1 MTGPG
6 RRRTADELQALVAE
20 AQERFGPR
28 DAAGEDLAAE
38 VSAWAGATFGDAL
51 AVACSMAGDTVVPH
65 LVSRVAPGVD
75 VLFLE
80 TGYHFPETI
89 GTRHAL
95 AAALDARIID
105 VMPLSSVAEQD
116 AIHGA
121 RLHDRNPTLCCR
133 LRKVEPLNRELETYE
148 AWVTGLR
155 REDNLLRAHAPL
167 VEWDAVHRMVK
178 INPLAAWTFD
188 DLLDYAG
195 THGVPVNQLLT
206 EGYPSIGCEP
216 CTRPVAPGED
226 PRAGRWAGM
235 LKTECGLH
243 SANLTAEEIE

>member
-65 LVSRVAPGVD
+65 LVSRVVPGVD

-95 AAALDARIID
+95 AAASCTPRSRWCRWRAASA
-105 VMPLSSVAEQD
+105 PA
-116 AIHGA
+116 
-121 RLHDRNPTLCCR
+121 LH
-133 LRKVEPLNRELETYE
+133 
-148 AWVTGLR
+148 
-155 REDNLLRAHAPL
+155 
-167 VEWDAVHRMVK
+167 
-178 INPLAAWTFD
+178 
-188 DLLDYAG
+188 
-195 THGVPVNQLLT
+195 
-206 EGYPSIGCEP
+206 
-216 CTRPVAPGED
+216 
-226 PRAGRWAGM
+226 
-235 LKTECGLH
+235 
-243 SANLTAEEIE
+243 